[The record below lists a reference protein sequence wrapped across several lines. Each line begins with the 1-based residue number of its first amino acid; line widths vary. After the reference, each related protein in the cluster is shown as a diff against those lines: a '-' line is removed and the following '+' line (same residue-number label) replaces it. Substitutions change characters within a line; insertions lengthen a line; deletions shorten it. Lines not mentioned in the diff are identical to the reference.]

1 MCGATKSDSMLKQ
14 QRRWH
19 FYTNTN
25 DLIRDVVANLTRF
38 AADCIKRRGAFH
50 IVLAGGTTPRAI
62 YQELQHI
69 NTTWSAWHIYYGDER
84 CLAVGAVD
92 RNDTMAQQSWLNHV
106 SIPAQQIHAIPGE
119 LGNQNGAKTYTRTLK
134 DIEAFDLV
142 LLGLGEDGH
151 TASLFPGHALGSEEN
166 SPAVLAITDAPKP
179 PPERISLS
187 AHRLSQAREVWFL
200 VTGEAKRGAVE
211 NWQHEKNIP
220 ALSIC
225 PLHGVDIYTDLDLE
239 GILE

>member
-1 MCGATKSDSMLKQ
+1 MCGATKSDSMLNQ

-19 FYTNTN
+19 TYTNTSN
-25 DLIRDVVANLTRF
+25 LIRDVVEKLTGL

-50 IVLAGGTTPRAI
+50 IVLAGGTTPKTI

-106 SIPAQQIHAIPGE
+106 SIPTQQIHAIPGE
-119 LGNQNGAKTYTRTLK
+119 LGNQNGAKAYTRILK

-166 SPAVLAITDAPKP
+166 SPAVLAVTDAPKP
-179 PPERISLS
+179 PSDRISLS
-187 AHRLSQAREVWFL
+187 AHRLSQARHVWFL
-200 VTGEAKRGAVE
+200 VTGEGKRRAIE
-211 NWQHEKNIP
+211 NWLRDKNIP
-220 ALSIC
+220 VLSIC
-225 PLHGVDIYTDLDLE
+225 PEDGVDIYTDLDLE
-239 GILE
+239 GILK

>member
-1 MCGATKSDSMLKQ
+1 MCGATKSDSMLNQ

-19 FYTNTN
+19 TYTNTSN
-25 DLIRDVVANLTRF
+25 LIRDVVEKLTGL

-50 IVLAGGTTPRAI
+50 IVLAGGTTPKTI

-106 SIPAQQIHAIPGE
+106 SIPTQQIHAIPGE
-119 LGNQNGAKTYTRTLK
+119 LGNQNGAKAYTRILK

-151 TASLFPGHALGSEEN
+151 TASLFPGHALVSEEN
-166 SPAVLAITDAPKP
+166 SPAVLAVTDAPKP
-179 PPERISLS
+179 PSDRISLS
-187 AHRLSQAREVWFL
+187 AHRLSQARHVWFL
-200 VTGEAKRGAVE
+200 VTGEGKRRAIE
-211 NWQHEKNIP
+211 NWLRDKNIP
-220 ALSIC
+220 VLSIC
-225 PLHGVDIYTDLDLE
+225 PKDGVDIYTDLDLE
-239 GILE
+239 GILK